1 MRAILE
7 SIMSLNREAFYI
19 PLIDLPIYWYGL
31 LFAFGFYASV
41 TCTIYLVASRV
52 KAPQHQSLESI
63 KSLVNAAASYFIL
76 AIIVGARVF
85 HVAFYEGW
93 QTLFNLRFL
102 LSIRDGGLASH
113 GAIIMILVAFAVFMR
128 VHGKR
133 LQQLQLPALSFL
145 DAICHSSMIAAVF
158 IRLGNFMNQEIIG
171 KATQSG
177 WGVVL
182 PNPLVACE
190 AVPRHP
196 VVLYEAAF
204 YFLLFLT
211 LFPLM
216 RISIVKRI
224 PGMLSAIFFVLLFS
238 FRMAIEPFKES
249 QSVYDTSLFSMGQM
263 LSVPLLF
270 FGVGM
275 MIWLIYR
282 QKNVSAA
289 S

>member
-41 TCTIYLVASRV
+41 ACTVYLVAWRV
-52 KAPQHQSLESI
+52 QAPRKQSLELI
-63 KSLVNAAASYFIL
+63 KTVVNAAASYFIL

-93 QTLFNLRFL
+93 HALFNMRFL

-113 GAIIMILVAFAVFMR
+113 GAIVMILLAFALWIR

-145 DAICHSSMIAAVF
+145 DAICHSSMVAAIF

-171 KATQSG
+171 KATQSS
-177 WGVVL
+177 WGIVL
-182 PNPLVACE
+182 PNPLVACDP
-190 AVPRHP
+190 VPRHP

-211 LFPLM
+211 LFAVM
-216 RISIVKRI
+216 RHSFVKRT
-224 PGMLSAIFFVLLFS
+224 PGMLSAIFFMLLFS
-238 FRMAIEPFKES
+238 FRIAIEPFKES

-263 LSVPLLF
+263 LSVPLLV
-270 FGVGM
+270 FGIAM
-275 MIWLIYR
+275 MLWLIYR
-282 QKNVSAA
+282 QKKAGAA